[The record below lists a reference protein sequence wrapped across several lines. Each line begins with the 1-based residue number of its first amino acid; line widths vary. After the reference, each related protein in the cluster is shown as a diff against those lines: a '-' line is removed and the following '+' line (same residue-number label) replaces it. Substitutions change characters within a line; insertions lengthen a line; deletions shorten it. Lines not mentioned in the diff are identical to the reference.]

1 MRAKREAA
9 PREPT
14 GPIKVGLIGLG
25 TIGTGVVKLL
35 RRNQRTID
43 DKVGRRL
50 QLVRIADLD
59 PTRGRGLRLPAGML
73 VRDAR
78 RIVSDPEIDIV
89 IELIGGLE
97 PARSLVR
104 TAIESGK
111 SVVTANKAMLAVHG
125 KELFHQARKFGVD
138 VGFEASVAGGI
149 PIIRV
154 LREGLAADRNLSLYG
169 IVNGT
174 SNYILSRMQ
183 TEGREFGEVLA
194 EAQKHGLAEADPSYD
209 VDGVDAAHKLALLA
223 RLAFGAEVP
232 LERVPAEGI
241 RGLSQTDLSFAAELG
256 YTVKLLAI
264 AKNADEEIEVR
275 VHPTMIPKHH
285 VIASVSGAYNAIY
298 LQSEALGSSMYF
310 GLGAGMM
317 PTATAV
323 VADVIEAARAIIKGC
338 QGRVP
343 ALGFPDSKRL
353 RIKPLGELRSEY
365 YLRIMAMDR
374 PGVLAEISSIL
385 GRNDISIA
393 TVLQK
398 GRKIGGAVPVIIR
411 THEALERDLNRAVRA
426 ITGLKSVRGR
436 IVRMRIEDNLG

>member
-1 MRAKREAA
+1 MSARREAA
-9 PREPT
+9 RQKPS

-43 DKVGRRL
+43 EKVGCGLR
-50 QLVRIADLD
+50 LVRIADLD
-59 PTRGRGLRLPAGML
+59 LTRGRGLRLPAGLL

-104 TAIESGK
+104 AAIESGK

-125 KELFHQARKFGVD
+125 KELFHEAREFGVD
-138 VGFEASVAGGI
+138 IGFEASVAGGI

-154 LREGLAADRNLSLYG
+154 LREGLSADRNLSLYG

-183 TEGREFGEVLA
+183 EEGREFGEVLA
-194 EAQKHGLAEADPSYD
+194 EAQKRGLAEADPSYD

-264 AKNADEEIEVR
+264 AKNVGEEIEVR

-343 ALGFPDSKRL
+343 ALGFPNSKRL

-436 IVRMRIEDNLG
+436 IVRVRIEDNLG